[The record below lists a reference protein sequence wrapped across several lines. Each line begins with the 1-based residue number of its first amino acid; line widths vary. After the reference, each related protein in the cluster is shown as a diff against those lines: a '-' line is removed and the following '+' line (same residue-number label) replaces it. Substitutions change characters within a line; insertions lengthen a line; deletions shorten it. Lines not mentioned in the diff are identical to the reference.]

1 MDGNLGIHAD
11 VRRYHLT
18 SPSCAW
24 RWRVWPLKNFGLK
37 LLSPVGCLRV
47 LSNTAALQMLLS

>member
-1 MDGNLGIHAD
+1 MEMEGVA
-11 VRRYHLT
+11 
-18 SPSCAW
+18 SE
-24 RWRVWPLKNFGLK
+24 NFGLK